1 MKKNNSFISSFIG
14 IIILFAIISYF
25 RDTIIMILAI
35 GFVCLLIFAVLKLL
49 ISRSTKSSYR
59 QNSFSSENEY
69 TSTANY
75 SEQIQKETIKRQV
88 EILSES
94 IQLVNNSNNLNT
106 VLKRYLTVYNAIN
119 KLLPYTDFEL
129 RTAGYSFKEPLSETR
144 NYILNNRITI
154 INQAIERNL
163 QHELSLLKTDKG
175 KVHKLD
181 TLYKEMK
188 NNENLE
194 KENLTF
200 LDNLYKKTRENLTPS
215 PSTTVVA
222 TEALQETLKAQAS
235 DNKKVQSPCQLMNIS
250 PEISDLI
257 WIGDGIYKNYTYTPP
272 ARTSVSSNAV
282 SVTFATSHPEEPS
295 VLYLDLPF
303 SEPPDDTVVER
314 PPYSPNYKDLLPE
327 QKWLYWKFLSN
338 PFSQGHDVGYAF
350 LFYYGLERHLLSG
363 KLNKAFD
370 VVLKLREIYDNNSFQ
385 FYSGTA
391 LTLTCIAKQR
401 ADLAE
406 KLLYTYSQ
414 NRITF
419 IRTDYLLLLKYTF
432 QTPLTTTEIIRNYQY
447 FGFDNN
453 RYIKNQPEMFAKAL
467 TELIR
472 RDFHEDTINLN
483 QHFPLDISS
492 LPVKQERMYANVS
505 LNDYEMPFPSFENP
519 EMNKKISS
527 LLTEAHETVKFQLKK
542 LRKQGTNTRSNKQ
555 SASPPKLSPIEME
568 DIPQKINVDF
578 SELEGCETWDN
589 EHLIE
594 MFYEL
599 SRKIQTGKEILP
611 KIEACEK
618 SYKILK
624 PVIKF
629 FKQDPDGLPP
639 IINCRE
645 YGPSLYN
652 RLGNWEDAERAI
664 KICID
669 AEAYDDPDDGNAEL
683 DYLSIYKKVG
693 QAAINFIQNNPGY
706 LQKNIYVALSKDIG
720 EENIPILKNFMRD
733 SYVFHKQPYKGSN
746 KLYYIERKP

>member
-1 MKKNNSFISSFIG
+1 
-14 IIILFAIISYF
+14 
-25 RDTIIMILAI
+25 MILAI

-49 ISRSTKSSYR
+49 ISRSTKSSYT

-129 RTAGYSFKEPLSETR
+129 RTAGYSLKEPLSETR

-194 KENLTF
+194 NENLTF

-303 SEPPDDTVVER
+303 S
-314 PPYSPNYKDLLPE
+314 
-327 QKWLYWKFLSN
+327 
-338 PFSQGHDVGYAF
+338 
-350 LFYYGLERHLLSG
+350 
-363 KLNKAFD
+363 
-370 VVLKLREIYDNNSFQ
+370 
-385 FYSGTA
+385 
-391 LTLTCIAKQR
+391 
-401 ADLAE
+401 
-406 KLLYTYSQ
+406 
-414 NRITF
+414 
-419 IRTDYLLLLKYTF
+419 
-432 QTPLTTTEIIRNYQY
+432 
-447 FGFDNN
+447 
-453 RYIKNQPEMFAKAL
+453 
-467 TELIR
+467 
-472 RDFHEDTINLN
+472 
-483 QHFPLDISS
+483 
-492 LPVKQERMYANVS
+492 
-505 LNDYEMPFPSFENP
+505 
-519 EMNKKISS
+519 
-527 LLTEAHETVKFQLKK
+527 
-542 LRKQGTNTRSNKQ
+542 
-555 SASPPKLSPIEME
+555 
-568 DIPQKINVDF
+568 
-578 SELEGCETWDN
+578 
-589 EHLIE
+589 
-594 MFYEL
+594 
-599 SRKIQTGKEILP
+599 
-611 KIEACEK
+611 
-618 SYKILK
+618 
-624 PVIKF
+624 
-629 FKQDPDGLPP
+629 
-639 IINCRE
+639 
-645 YGPSLYN
+645 
-652 RLGNWEDAERAI
+652 
-664 KICID
+664 
-669 AEAYDDPDDGNAEL
+669 
-683 DYLSIYKKVG
+683 
-693 QAAINFIQNNPGY
+693 
-706 LQKNIYVALSKDIG
+706 
-720 EENIPILKNFMRD
+720 
-733 SYVFHKQPYKGSN
+733 
-746 KLYYIERKP
+746 